1 MSGNSYISCLK
12 VMRTKMR
19 RYSILFNLSLT
30 LACAL
35 PLFAQNVASL
45 SPVTEPS
52 APLVGGAA
60 HALQIS
66 AGDLLDVNV
75 FDTVELSGRL
85 RVDEH
90 GTIAL
95 PLGGDLVVS
104 GLTAEQAGHAIE
116 KKLLD
121 GDILKDPHVSVTVL
135 EYATQG
141 VTVLGEVKN
150 PGVYPLLGAHGLLD
164 LISAAGGATSNAGKA
179 VTVTHR
185 ADPNR
190 PIIVNVESKPGRTE
204 AFNVD
209 IRPGDTIMVSHA
221 GIVYV
226 VGDVGK
232 PGGFL
237 IENNDRLT
245 VLQAIALAQ
254 GTNRTASLNHATLI
268 RKTGDT
274 REELPVPLKKIL
286 ANHAPDELLA
296 DGDIL
301 FVPTS
306 GPKNAWR
313 DVESI
318 LPAAAGAAIYR
329 AP

>member
-1 MSGNSYISCLK
+1 MSKQLVLLLFVLIGIRPLSAQKVLAGNS
-12 VMRTKMR
+12 TPATAEA
-19 RYSILFNLSLT
+19 FSL
-30 LACAL
+30 
-35 PLFAQNVASL
+35 PEV
-45 SPVTEPS
+45 
-52 APLVGGAA
+52 

-66 AGDLLDVNV
+66 AGDMLDLNV
-75 FDTVELSGRL
+75 FDTPELSTKL

-90 GTIAL
+90 GAVTL
-95 PLGGDLVVS
+95 PLAGTLPVL
-104 GLTAEQAGHAIE
+104 GLTAEQAGLVIE
-116 KKLLD
+116 ARFRD
-121 GDILKDPHVSVTVL
+121 TDVLKDPPVSVTVL

-164 LISAAGGATSNAGKA
+164 LISAAGGVTSNAGKA

-185 ADPNR
+185 DDPAH
-190 PIIVNVESKPGRTE
+190 PVVVKVESKPGST
-204 AFNVD
+204 AASVVD
-209 IRPGDTIMVSHA
+209 IRPGDTIVVSHA

-254 GTNRTASLNHATLI
+254 GTNRTASLNHAKLI
-268 RKTGDT
+268 RKTDGV
-274 REELPVPLKKIL
+274 RQEVPVPLKKIL
-286 ANHAPDELLA
+286 ANKAEDQMLA

-301 FVPTS
+301 FVPS
-306 GPKNAWR
+306 SAAKNVLR
-313 DVESI
+313 DAESI
-318 LPAAAGAAIYR
+318 LPSASSAAIYR
-329 AP
+329 VP

>member
-1 MSGNSYISCLK
+1 MKKNRFTWCLFLLAIHLA
-12 VMRTKMR
+12 MAAAFPA
-19 RYSILFNLSLT
+19 YS
-30 LACAL
+30 
-35 PLFAQNVASL
+35 QNVASL
-45 SPVTEPS
+45 DVAVNNPP
-52 APLVGGAA
+52 PGGGAT

-66 AGDLLDVNV
+66 SGDLLDVNV
-75 FDTVELSGRL
+75 FDTTELSGKL

-90 GTIAL
+90 GTITL
-95 PLGGDLVVS
+95 PLGGDLYVS
-104 GLTAEQAGHAIE
+104 GLTAELAGHAIE
-116 KKLLD
+116 MRLLEK
-121 GDILKDPHVSVTVL
+121 DILKDPHVQVTVL

-150 PGVYPLLGAHGLLD
+150 PGVYPLLGTHGLLD
-164 LISAAGGATSNAGKA
+164 LISAAGGATPNAGKA

-185 ADPNR
+185 TDPSH
-190 PIIVNVESKPGRTE
+190 PVIVNVESKPGSTV
-204 AFNVD
+204 AYNVD
-209 IRPGDTIMVSHA
+209 VYPGDTIMVSHA

-254 GTNRTASLNHATLI
+254 GTNRTASLNHTKLI

-274 REELPVPLKKIL
+274 REETTVPLKKIL
-286 ANHAPDELLA
+286 ANNSPDELLA

-306 GPKNAWR
+306 GPQSAWR

-318 LPAAAGAAIYR
+318 MPAAASAAVYHV
-329 AP
+329 P

>member
-1 MSGNSYISCLK
+1 MSKTLVVFALLLIGAMPLSAQKVLAGNS
-12 VMRTKMR
+12 MP
-19 RYSILFNLSLT
+19 
-30 LACAL
+30 A
-35 PLFAQNVASL
+35 ASVPL
-45 SPVTEPS
+45 SPPAV
-52 APLVGGAA
+52 

-66 AGDLLDVNV
+66 AGDLLDLNV
-75 FDTVELSGRL
+75 FDTPELSTKL
-85 RVDEH
+85 RVDEQ
-90 GTIAL
+90 GKVTLPVAGAL
-95 PLGGDLVVS
+95 PVL
-104 GLTAEQAGHAIE
+104 GLTAEQAGQAIE
-116 KKLLD
+116 TRFRD
-121 GDILKDPHVSVTVL
+121 TDVLKDPHVTVTVL
-135 EYATQG
+135 EFSTQG

-164 LISAAGGATSNAGKA
+164 LISAAGGETTSAGKD

-185 ADPNR
+185 DDPDH
-190 PIIVNVESKPGRTE
+190 PVIVKIESKPGSTA

-209 IRPGDTIMVSHA
+209 VRPGDTVMVSHA

-226 VGDVGK
+226 LGDVGK

-254 GTNRTASLNHATLI
+254 GTSRTASLNHAKLI
-268 RKTGDT
+268 RKTVAG
-274 REELPVPLKKIL
+274 REELPVPLKKLL
-286 ANHAPDELLA
+286 ANKDPDLMLA

-301 FVPTS
+301 FVPGS
-306 GPKNAWR
+306 GPKNALR

-318 LPAAAGAAIYR
+318 LPSAAGAAIYR

>member
-1 MSGNSYISCLK
+1 MPGNSYMSRLK
-12 VMRTKMR
+12 IMRTKMR
-19 RYSILFNLSLT
+19 RYSILFTFSLT

-45 SPVTEPS
+45 GPATEPS

-121 GDILKDPHVSVTVL
+121 SDILKDPHVSVGVL

-164 LISAAGGATSNAGKA
+164 LISAAGGATPNAGKA

-185 ADPNR
+185 SDPVH
-190 PIIVNVESKPGRTE
+190 PIIVNVESKPGSNV

-209 IRPGDTIMVSHA
+209 VHPGDTIMVSHA

-226 VGDVGK
+226 VGDVAK

-245 VLQAIALAQ
+245 VLQAVALAQ
-254 GTNRTASLNHATLI
+254 GTNRTASLNHAKLI
-268 RKTGDT
+268 RKSDGTH
-274 REELPVPLKKIL
+274 EEVPIPLKKIL
-286 ANHAPDELLA
+286 ASKAPDELLA

-301 FVPTS
+301 FLPTS

>member
-1 MSGNSYISCLK
+1 MQ
-12 VMRTKMR
+12 
-19 RYSILFNLSLT
+19 RYLILFTLCQI
-30 LACAL
+30 LACTS
-35 PLFAQNVASL
+35 PLFAQNIASL
-45 SPVTEPS
+45 NPS
-52 APLVGGAA
+52 TDSSVSMVSGAA

-85 RVDEH
+85 RVDER
-90 GTIAL
+90 GTITL

-104 GLTAEQAGHAIE
+104 GLTAEQTGHAIE

-121 GDILKDPHVSVTVL
+121 TNILKDPHVSVTVL

-150 PGVYPLLGAHGLLD
+150 PGVYPLLGTHGLLD
-164 LISAAGGATSNAGKA
+164 LISAAGGSTPNAGKA

-185 ADPNR
+185 SDPDH
-190 PIIVNVESKPGRTE
+190 PVIVNVESKPGSTV

-209 IRPGDTIMVSHA
+209 VHPGDTIMVSHA

-226 VGDVGK
+226 VGDVAK

-237 IENNDRLT
+237 TENNDRLT

-254 GTNRTASLNHATLI
+254 GTNRTASLNHAKLI
-268 RKTGDT
+268 RKTGGT
-274 REELPVPLKKIL
+274 REEVPVPLKKIL
-286 ANHAPDELLA
+286 ANNAPDELLA

-318 LPAAAGAAIYR
+318 LPAAASAVVYR
-329 AP
+329 VP